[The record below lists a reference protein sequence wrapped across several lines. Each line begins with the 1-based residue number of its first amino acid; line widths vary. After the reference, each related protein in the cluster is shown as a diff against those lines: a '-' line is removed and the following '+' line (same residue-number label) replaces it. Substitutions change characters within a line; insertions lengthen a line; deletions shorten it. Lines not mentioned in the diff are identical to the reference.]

1 MKNSFQFS
9 VFSVALFVACSALGA
24 PTAKQVA
31 AYDANKRAQLIEWIE
46 QLRGLAGDA
55 DKKAAA
61 AQADLAISQAELA
74 AAVTNVTILQGDI
87 NRLDEWGKAQ
97 WTRAEK
103 AQATLD
109 AVLPKY
115 HKLKNYVG
123 TALAF
128 GAGLLVGICIFRWCA
143 PALNTVPGMI
153 LAFGVPVGVAG
164 AVFTFIQLRL

>member
-1 MKNSFQFS
+1 MKNILLISIVIF
-9 VFSVALFVACSALGA
+9 AGSAFGA
-24 PTAKQVA
+24 PTAKQIA
-31 AYDANKRAQLIEWIE
+31 AYDANKRAQLIEWID
-46 QLRGLAGDA
+46 QLQVKAGEA

-61 AQADLAISQAELA
+61 AQTDLAISQAELS

-87 NRLDEWGKAQ
+87 NRLNEWGKAQ
-97 WTRAEK
+97 WTRAEHN
-103 AQATLD
+103 QAELD
-109 AVLPKY
+109 AFLPKY
-115 HKLKNYVG
+115 HSLKNYVG